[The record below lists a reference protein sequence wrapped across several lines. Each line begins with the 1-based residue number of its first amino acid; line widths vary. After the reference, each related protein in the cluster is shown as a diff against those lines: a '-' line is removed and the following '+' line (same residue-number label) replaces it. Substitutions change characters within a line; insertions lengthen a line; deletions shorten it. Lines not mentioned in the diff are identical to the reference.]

1 MTRSSNP
8 VRFGVNPRGLDY
20 QGVVSVARAAEAAGF
35 ETIAFSDRP
44 PENNLEAWT
53 LATAVACATERIIV
67 THSTLNVPYRN
78 PAMVAKMAASLDVVT
93 GGGRVLLTIGA
104 GGQETHATSY
114 GMRFGAP
121 GERVDALIDAIHIMR
136 GMWSEESFS
145 YEGKFHSVDG
155 ATLQP
160 KPVNGPLS
168 VFIGAAGPRML
179 RLAGS
184 LADGWIKNGGWPASP
199 EAYAELQEQVER
211 GAEAA
216 GRDPGTLRR
225 VVNCTAYVGS
235 EDPATVMPSTLGAS
249 GGLMGTAEQVLEI
262 IERHREAGV
271 DAFQVQFQND
281 IAHEQIPAFGE
292 QVITKLR
299 G

>member
-8 VRFGVNPRGLDY
+8 VRFGINPRGLDY
-20 QGVVSVARAAEAAGF
+20 SGVVSVAKAAEAAGF

-78 PAMVAKMAASLDVVT
+78 PALVAKMAASLDVVT

-104 GGQETHATSY
+104 GGQESHATSY

-160 KPVNGPLS
+160 KPVNGPLP
-168 VFIGAAGPRML
+168 VFIGAVGPRML

-235 EDPATVMPSTLGAS
+235 EDPATVMPSTFGAA

-271 DAFQVQFQND
+271 DTFQVQFQND

-292 QVITKLR
+292 QVIAKLR

>member
-20 QGVVSVARAAEAAGF
+20 HGVVSVARAAEAAGF

-160 KPVNGPLS
+160 KPVNGPLP

-216 GRDPGTLRR
+216 GRDPGALRR

>member
-8 VRFGVNPRGLDY
+8 VRFGINPRGLDY
-20 QGVVSVARAAEAAGF
+20 PSVVSVARAAEAAGF

-78 PAMVAKMAASLDVVT
+78 PALVAKMAASLDVVT

-104 GGQETHATSY
+104 GGQESHATSY

-160 KPVNGPLS
+160 KPVQRTAPRLHRGS
-168 VFIGAAGPRML
+168 RTAHAEAG
-179 RLAGS
+179 RLARRRLDQERR
-184 LADGWIKNGGWPASP
+184 LARVA
-199 EAYAELQEQVER
+199 R
-211 GAEAA
+211 G
-216 GRDPGTLRR
+216 LRR
-225 VVNCTAYVGS
+225 APRAGGAWGRGRGTRT
-235 EDPATVMPSTLGAS
+235 PARSA
-249 GGLMGTAEQVLEI
+249 AW
-262 IERHREAGV
+262 
-271 DAFQVQFQND
+271 
-281 IAHEQIPAFGE
+281 
-292 QVITKLR
+292 
-299 G
+299 